1 MRGVQKPGSITVT
14 SAVRGIYEEDHSLR
28 AETMALISRGPIR

>member
-1 MRGVQKPGSITVT
+1 
-14 SAVRGIYEEDHSLR
+14 VRGIYEEDESLR